1 MQSWSFHGPRPQG
14 PRGLPEGKRQT
25 NHGALG
31 AEMGTRVMMRLQVAG
46 RFSGLGPPGGRQAG
60 TPGGGGGSRKMRR
73 GFDALVFAGRG
84 EQAGRREAARRTEE
98 P

>member
-1 MQSWSFHGPRPQG
+1 MPRWV
-14 PRGLPEGKRQT
+14 T
-25 NHGALG
+25 
-31 AEMGTRVMMRLQVAG
+31 MRLQVAG

-84 EQAGRREAARRTEE
+84 EQAGRREAARCTERPGAGE
-98 P
+98 RSGCRRAAVRGGSRPMGEGLDQA